1 MRLYKI
7 DEFKVDTSKELPVN
21 LMLNIG
27 SPEKAFS
34 GSLLPN
40 NGIGLARLEFIIN
53 KMIGI
58 HPKALTQYSK
68 VDKSTK
74 RLIDKK
80 MYGYKDPINFF
91 ISKLSEGI
99 ATIGAAFNNKP
110 VIVRMSD
117 FKSNEYANLIGGKQ
131 FEPKEEN
138 PMLGFRGAGRY
149 VSEAF
154 KDCFQLECEAF
165 KKVRNEMG
173 LKNVQLMI
181 LSLIHI

>member
-1 MRLYKI
+1 
-7 DEFKVDTSKELPVN
+7 
-21 LMLNIG
+21 
-27 SPEKAFS
+27 
-34 GSLLPN
+34 
-40 NGIGLARLEFIIN
+40 
-53 KMIGI
+53 
-58 HPKALTQYSK
+58 
-68 VDKSTK
+68 
-74 RLIDKK
+74 
-80 MYGYKDPINFF
+80 MYGYKDPVNFF

-173 LKNVQLMI
+173 LKNMEIAVNRMAEGGGFADLLTPELTGDMPGLLTGMI
-181 LSLIHI
+181 IGDESQPFYVANLGAALIQVRK